1 MKTGGFFM
9 KQSESKVNFISSI
22 RTKILSLL
30 AIAIAITGL
39 IMILIYSPNVKKEL
53 TAFSQNYLH
62 DLALSYGMV
71 LNDSLNI
78 LGEKEALSVENLTS
92 LFDGVGMEGQET
104 SYIYI
109 VSPDGNMLFHPT
121 PDKIGQPVENVVVK
135 NVISDIQSGNW
146 KENDVVSYEFNGSM
160 KYASYYVNK
169 TADYILVI
177 TVDTDELL
185 SPITAINSKG
195 TFGLITAF
203 FISIIVMGI
212 LITFMVVSPI
222 LKIAE
227 LTGNVANMDFTEND
241 VQKKLSTRKDEL
253 GVMARS
259 LGILR
264 QSLSDVV
271 TNIRDNCNTLL
282 VSAETLHSGA
292 AKTSE
297 AMEQVGNSVQDISES
312 ANNQA
317 RDTQDATENVILIGD
332 MIEETTYTVNTL
344 MESIN
349 SMDATNKNAQVILA
363 ALRKINK
370 ESENYIDI
378 IAKQTSSTNDSVLKI
393 AEAANLITD
402 IASET
407 NLLSLNA
414 SIEAARAGEQGR
426 GFAVVASEIQKL
438 AFQSSDSANKIADII
453 QMLSSNSEKAVETMK
468 QVKKIISQQTEYIVT
483 TDNAFEEIQRG
494 VEKTLEGI
502 HNISEKTREMDSARK
517 NVIDIVNNLNAIA
530 EENAAVTEESAA
542 SVSEITHVVEDIVT
556 KADNLNVIATEL
568 ETQIE
573 IFQL

>member
-1 MKTGGFFM
+1 M

-203 FISIIVMGI
+203 FISIIVIGI

-227 LTGNVANMDFTEND
+227 LTGNVANMDFTENE

-259 LGILR
+259 LGSLR

-271 TNIRDNCNTLL
+271 TNIRENCNTLL
-282 VSAETLHSGA
+282 ASAETLHSGA

-363 ALRKINK
+363 TLRKINK

-494 VEKTLEGI
+494 VEKTLDGI

-517 NVIDIVNNLNAIA
+517 NVIDVVNNLNAIA

>member
-1 MKTGGFFM
+1 M
-9 KQSESKVNFISSI
+9 KQSPSKVAFISSV

-39 IMILIYSPNVKKEL
+39 IMIFIYSPNVKKEL

-71 LNDSLNI
+71 LNDSI
-78 LGEKEALSVENLTS
+78 DISGKEQALTVENLTS
-92 LFDGVGMEGQET
+92 LFDGVGMVGQET

-135 NVISDIQSGNW
+135 NVISDIQSSSW

-177 TVDTDELL
+177 TVDVDELL
-185 SPITAINSKG
+185 SPIAAINSKG
-195 TFGLITAF
+195 TIGLIVAF
-203 FISIIVMGI
+203 FISVLVIGI
-212 LITFMVVSPI
+212 LITIIVVSPI

-227 LTGNVANMDFTEND
+227 LTGNVANMDFSENIT
-241 VQKKLSTRKDEL
+241 QKKLSTRKDEL

-264 QSLSDVV
+264 ESLSDVV
-271 TNIRDNCNTLL
+271 TSIRDNCNTLL
-282 VSAETLHSGA
+282 ISAETLHDGA
-292 AKTSE
+292 SKTSE
-297 AMEQVGNSVQDISES
+297 TMEQVGNSVQDISAS

-317 RDTQDATENVILIGD
+317 RETQDATNNVILIGD
-332 MIEETTYTVNTL
+332 MIEDTTRTVNTL
-344 MESIN
+344 MDSIN
-349 SMDATNKNAQVILA
+349 NMNSANKNAQDILFT
-363 ALRKINK
+363 LRKINR

-378 IAKQTSSTNDSVLKI
+378 IAQQTASTNESVLKI
-393 AEAANLITD
+393 ADAANLITD

-438 AFQSSDSANKIADII
+438 ATQSSDSANKIADII
-453 QMLSSNSEKAVETMK
+453 QVLLSNSESAVTTMK
-468 QVKKIISQQTEYIVT
+468 QVKKS
-483 TDNAFEEIQRG
+483 
-494 VEKTLEGI
+494 
-502 HNISEKTREMDSARK
+502 
-517 NVIDIVNNLNAIA
+517 
-530 EENAAVTEESAA
+530 
-542 SVSEITHVVEDIVT
+542 SVSRRNI
-556 KADNLNVIATEL
+556 L
-568 ETQIE
+568 
-573 IFQL
+573 

>member
-1 MKTGGFFM
+1 M
-9 KQSESKVNFISSI
+9 KQSPSKVAFISSI

-30 AIAIAITGL
+30 AIAITGL
-39 IMILIYSPNVKKEL
+39 IMIFIYSPNVKKEL

-71 LNDSLNI
+71 LNDSI
-78 LGEKEALSVENLTS
+78 DISGKEQALTVENLTS
-92 LFDGVGMEGQET
+92 LFDGVGMAGQET

-109 VSPDGNMLFHPT
+109 VSPDGVMLFHPT

-135 NVISDIQSGNW
+135 NVISDIKSGSW
-146 KENDVVSYEFNGSM
+146 KENDVVSYEFNGSI

-185 SPITAINSKG
+185 SPVTAINSKG
-195 TFGLITAF
+195 MFGLIIAF
-203 FISIIVMGI
+203 FTSVLVIGI
-212 LITFMVVSPI
+212 LITLIVVSPI
-222 LKIAE
+222 LKISE
-227 LTGNVANMDFTEND
+227 LTGNVANMDFSENE

-253 GVMARS
+253 GIMARS

-264 QSLSDVV
+264 ESLSDVV
-271 TNIRDNCNTLL
+271 TNIRTNCNTLL

-297 AMEQVGNSVQDISES
+297 TMEQVGNSVQDISES

-317 RDTQDATENVILIGD
+317 RETQDATGNVILIGD
-332 MIEETTYTVNTL
+332 MIEDTTHTVNTL
-344 MESIN
+344 MDSIN
-349 SMDATNKNAQVILA
+349 TMNSANKNAQKILSS
-363 ALRKINK
+363 LRKINE

-378 IAKQTSSTNDSVLKI
+378 IAQQTASTNESVLKI
-393 AEAANLITD
+393 TEATNLITD

-438 AFQSSDSANKIADII
+438 ATQSSDSANKIADII
-453 QMLSSNSEKAVETMK
+453 QVLLSNSENAVATMK
-468 QVKKIISQQTEYIVT
+468 KVKEIISQQTEYIIT
-483 TDNAFEEIQRG
+483 TDEAFAEIQKG
-494 VEKTLEGI
+494 VEETLDGI
-502 HNISEKTREMDSARK
+502 HNISQKTSEMDSARK
-517 NVIDIVNNLNAIA
+517 NVIDVVNSLTAIA
-530 EENAAVTEESAA
+530 EENAAATEQSAA
-542 SVSEITHVVEDIVT
+542 SVSEVTSIVEDIVS
-556 KADNLNVIATEL
+556 KADNLNTIAAEL